1 MEAGFDK
8 PKKETEH
15 DLNREFVMEGRENKQ
30 SRQDEDER
38 SSTQGGSYLENLI
51 REDVVAGRFNRP
63 ICTRFPPEPNGHLH
77 IGSAYAIHI
86 NYTTAQTFDG
96 TFHLRFD
103 DTNPLKEDISYVESI
118 LKDME
123 WLGYSPG
130 GHVYYGSDYSD
141 RIYAA
146 AVELIQQGKAY
157 VCHLSPEKLAA
168 SRGTLTERGT
178 DSPYRNRTPEEN
190 LRLFQEMRNGIHPD
204 GSCVLRAK
212 IDMASPNMNL
222 RDPVLYR
229 IIHAPHYR
237 TGNVWCIY
245 PMYDFAHPIQDMIEG
260 ITHSLC
266 SIEFKDHRALY
277 DWVLAELAILEPPR
291 QWEFGRVNIAG
302 AVTGKRYLRK
312 MVESGW
318 VDGWDDPRL
327 PTISGLRRRGY
338 TPESIRE
345 FIGGIG
351 LARQQ
356 TTVDISLLDHV
367 LRQELKPNVPSIMA
381 VVHPLKVILIN
392 YPNEGEEMLP
402 IENNPLNADLGV
414 REVAFS
420 RELYIDRDDF
430 MEVPAKGFHRLAPGA
445 EVRLKGAYFIRCE
458 EVIKDP
464 RSGEIIELH
473 CTYDPRTKSGS
484 GFKERKVKGTI
495 HWVSAKHAVT
505 CELRLFDQ
513 LLIPGVNLDDIGGDE
528 RLGMNPDSLH
538 IVKQALV
545 EPYVQQSNPGERFQF
560 IRHGYFIL
568 DSMNESSGEQFV
580 FNRIVSLK
588 DGWKR

>member
-1 MEAGFDK
+1 M
-8 PKKETEH
+8 
-15 DLNREFVMEGRENKQ
+15 
-30 SRQDEDER
+30 
-38 SSTQGGSYLENLI
+38 
-51 REDVVAGRFNRP
+51 AGRFQRP

-86 NYTTAQTFDG
+86 NYTTAQTFEG

-157 VCHLSPEKLAA
+157 VCHLSPEELAA
-168 SRGTLTERGT
+168 SRGTLTEPGT
-178 DSPYRNRTPEEN
+178 DSPYRNRTSEEN

-277 DWVLAELAILEPPR
+277 DWVLAELEILEPPR

-367 LRQELKPNVPSIMA
+367 LRQELKPNVPAIMA

-402 IENNPLNADLGV
+402 IENNPLTADLGV

-505 CELRLFDQ
+505 CELRLYDQ
-513 LLIPGVNLDDIGGDE
+513 LLIPGVNLDDIGGNE

-538 IVKQALV
+538 IVKRAVV
-545 EPYVQQSNPGERFQF
+545 ESYVQQSNPGERFQF

-568 DSMNESSGEQFV
+568 DSMNESSGKQFV

>member
-8 PKKETEH
+8 LKKETEH
-15 DLNREFVMEGRENKQ
+15 DLNRESVMERRENKQ
-30 SRQDEDER
+30 SRQDEVER

-51 REDVVAGRFNRP
+51 REDVMAGRFHRP

-77 IGSAYAIHI
+77 IGSAYAIHM

-123 WLGYSPG
+123 WLGYSPE

-146 AVELIQQGKAY
+146 AVKLIQKDKAY
-157 VCHLSPEKLAA
+157 VCHLSPEELAA
-168 SRGTLTERGT
+168 TRGTLTEPGT

-190 LRLFQEMRNGIHPD
+190 LRLFQEMRSGIHPD

-212 IDMASPNMNL
+212 IDMTSPNMNL

-229 IIHAPHYR
+229 ILHTPHYR
-237 TGNVWCIY
+237 TGNAWCIY

-277 DWVLAELAILEPPR
+277 DWVLAELEIMEPPK

-367 LRQELKPNVPSIMA
+367 LRQELKPKVPAIMA

-402 IENNPLNADLGV
+402 IENNPLTAGLGV

-464 RSGEIIELH
+464 GSGEIIELH

-484 GFKERKVKGTI
+484 GFNERKVKGTI

-505 CELRLFDQ
+505 CELRLYDQ
-513 LLIPGVNLDDIGGDE
+513 LLIPGVNVDDIGGE
-528 RLGMNPDSLH
+528 EKSGMNPDSLH

-545 EPYVQQSNPGERFQF
+545 EPYVRSSNQGERFQF

-568 DSMNESSGEQFV
+568 DSVSESLGGKFV

-588 DGWKR
+588 DGWKK

>member
-157 VCHLSPEKLAA
+157 VCHLSPEELAA
-168 SRGTLTERGT
+168 SRGTLTEPGT

-277 DWVLAELAILEPPR
+277 DWVLAELGILEPPR

-367 LRQELKPNVPSIMA
+367 LRQELKPNVPAIMA

-402 IENNPLNADLGV
+402 IENNPLTPDLGV

-568 DSMNESSGEQFV
+568 DSMNESSDEQFV

>member
-15 DLNREFVMEGRENKQ
+15 ELNREFVMARRENKQ

-51 REDVVAGRFNRP
+51 REDVMAGRFQRP

-86 NYTTAQTFDG
+86 NYTTAQTFEG

-157 VCHLSPEKLAA
+157 VCHLSPEELAA
-168 SRGTLTERGT
+168 SRGTLTEPGT

-277 DWVLAELAILEPPR
+277 DWVLAELGILEPPR

-367 LRQELKPNVPSIMA
+367 LRQELKPNVPAIMA

-402 IENNPLNADLGV
+402 IENNPLTADRGV

-505 CELRLFDQ
+505 CELRLYDQ
-513 LLIPGVNLDDIGGDE
+513 LLIPGVNLDDIGGNE

-538 IVKQALV
+538 IVKQAVV